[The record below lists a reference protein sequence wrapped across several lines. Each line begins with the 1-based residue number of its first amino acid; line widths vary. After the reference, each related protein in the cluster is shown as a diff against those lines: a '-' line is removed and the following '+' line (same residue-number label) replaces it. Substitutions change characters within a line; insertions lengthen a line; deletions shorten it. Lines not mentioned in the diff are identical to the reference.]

1 MRWTPSKLIPRSA
14 PAALALLL
22 VIAVAGFAAV
32 GHLVNRFNSNQ
43 RARGWRLYER
53 GLADVKKNDLSAAVN
68 DFRSA
73 LTYDPTNSQYQ
84 LSLGRVLRDMGRLDE
99 AESYLVA
106 LWERSPQDGPI
117 NLALGRVAARRG
129 SLEDSLRYYH
139 NAIYGVWNSDAD
151 GNRRKARL
159 ELIEFLLQKG
169 ALGEARSELVALAAS
184 LPPDAGLHLEAANF
198 LLQAED
204 YRDALS
210 EYDQVLRLDHANAAA
225 IAGEGEA
232 NYRLGRYRSAARYLQ
247 MAVNNNPQDS
257 NSRQLLEFASLI
269 LHIDPMV
276 RRISDAERSR
286 RIKAAF
292 FQAGDRLKSCA
303 EAKGV
308 DLSEKA
314 PDTGAAASQS
324 PLVRLQARWSEMKSD
339 LRNLESEDEGDFA
352 DSFLDLVLQIE
363 QETAAEC
370 GQPRGVDLALLMMSR
385 NREGADQ

>member
-1 MRWTPSKLIPRSA
+1 MKWDPSKLIPRSA

-22 VIAVAGFAAV
+22 IIAVAGFVAV
-32 GHLVNRFNSNQ
+32 SHLVNRFNSNQ
-43 RARGWRLYER
+43 RARGWRLYES
-53 GLADVKKNDLSAAVN
+53 GLTDVKNNDLSAAVD

-84 LSLGRVLRDMGRLDE
+84 LSLGRALRDTGRLDE

-106 LWERSPQDGPI
+106 LWDRTPQDGPI

-151 GNRRKARL
+151 VNRRKARL

-184 LPPDAGLHLEAANF
+184 LPPDAGLHLQAADLF
-198 LLQAED
+198 LQAED
-204 YRDALS
+204 YRDALP

-247 MAVNNNPQDS
+247 IAVNDNPQDA

-269 LHIDPMV
+269 LHIDPLV
-276 RRISDAERSR
+276 RRISDDERSR

-292 FQAGDRLKSCA
+292 SQAGDRLKSCA
-303 EAKGV
+303 QEKGV
-308 DLSEKA
+308 DLSQTA
-314 PDTGAAASQS
+314 PDTGAAAS
-324 PLVRLQARWSEMKSD
+324 PLVSLQARWSGMKLD
-339 LRNLESEDEGDFA
+339 LRKLESEDEGDLA
-352 DSFLDLVLQIE
+352 DAFLDLVLQIE